1 MKCAKCKGSKEY
13 QGLGWVKIEC
23 PVCLGVGYVKDEAK
37 QEAKQEAKKV
47 DEPNSIKAGEYKST
61 VKGRKSDAK
70 RRELYKKKDKK

>member
-23 PVCLGVGYVKDEAK
+23 PVCLGVGYVKDEPSK
-37 QEAKQEAKKV
+37 DEPSK

-61 VKGRKSDAK
+61 VKGKKSDAK